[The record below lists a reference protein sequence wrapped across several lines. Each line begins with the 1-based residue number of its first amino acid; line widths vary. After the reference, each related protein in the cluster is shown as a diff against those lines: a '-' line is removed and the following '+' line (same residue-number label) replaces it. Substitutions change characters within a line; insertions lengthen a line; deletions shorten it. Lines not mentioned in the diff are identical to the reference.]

1 MKSGFVL
8 ILGRP
13 NVGKSTILN
22 HILHTKVSIVSEKP
36 QTTRN
41 NIRGIYRD
49 EESEIVFIDTPGV
62 QQETHQQLGDVM
74 NDMVYSHISDGDVI
88 LLIVDSGKKYG
99 LGDDYLIEKIKN
111 KHRPIIVVFNKID
124 TVRIDQITELKEK
137 YKEALP
143 DAKQIECVATEGFGL
158 DEIVTALKDA
168 LPIGPAYYG
177 GEEVTDKD
185 EVFQIKEIIR
195 EKALHYLKEE
205 VPHAV
210 AIYVRNIEWESN
222 PMEIDA
228 TIYVEKESQ
237 KPIVIGENG
246 QMIKKIGSAAR
257 KDIER
262 LLKKH
267 VQLNLVA
274 RVDKDWRSNEK
285 SIKKYGY
292 TKEG

>member
-22 HILHTKVSIVSEKP
+22 HILGKKVSIVSEKP

-49 EESEIVFIDTPGV
+49 NDCEIVFIDTPGV
-62 QQETHQQLGDVM
+62 HKAKEALGEVM
-74 NDMVYSHISDGDVI
+74 NEMVLSNLRDIEAI
-88 LLIVDSGKKYG
+88 LLVVDASKKYG
-99 LGDDYLIEKIKN
+99 LGDEYILSQIKD
-111 KHRPIIVVFNKID
+111 KTCPIIVVFNKID
-124 TVRIDQITELKEK
+124 LVKVTIMEELKAK
-137 YKEALP
+137 YQELLP
-143 DAKQIECVATEGFGL
+143 HAIQIECVATEGFNL
-158 DEIVTALKDA
+158 DEIIKTLKEV
-168 LPIGPAYYG
+168 LPEGPAYYL
-177 GEEVTDKD
+177 GEGYTDKD

-195 EKALHYLKEE
+195 EKALHFLKQE
-205 VPHAV
+205 VPHSVAV
-210 AIYVRNIEWESN
+210 YIRNIDWESS

-228 TIYVEKESQ
+228 QIIVEKESQ

-246 QMIKKIGSAAR
+246 RMIKKIGTAAR
-257 KDIER
+257 SDIER

-274 RVDKDWRSNEK
+274 KVDKDWKDNPTEL
-285 SIKKYGY
+285 KKYGY